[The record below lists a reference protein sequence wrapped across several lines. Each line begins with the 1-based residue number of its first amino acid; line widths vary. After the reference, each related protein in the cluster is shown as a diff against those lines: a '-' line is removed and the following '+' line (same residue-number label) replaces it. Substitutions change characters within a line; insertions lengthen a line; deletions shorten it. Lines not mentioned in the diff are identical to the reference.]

1 MRFTLTILFTVFILT
16 FALQSCKKDKNN
28 IIPPIDYGNIG
39 AIKYT
44 KHVQALFN
52 DKCATSGCHSSA
64 TKSAGLS
71 LSSWNGAVH
80 GSLAGEVLVP
90 FRADK
95 SLLTYLFD
103 GTPLRRNH
111 RTIENALTTAEIN
124 FLKRWINEGARNDAN
139 EVPFANSTNKLYVPN
154 QGEDNVA
161 VIDLDSMRVIRYVNV
176 GELPAIEGP
185 HFVTAR
191 DNFWYVS
198 LIGAKQVWKFDTHND
213 TLVVGKAN
221 VPGSPALLTLTP
233 DGSKL
238 YVSQFMTSDIN
249 KVYVINTSTM
259 DVEDTLTVGKMPH
272 GIRINHS
279 GTRLYCANMMSDNVT
294 VVDVATNEVL
304 EHIPLAWNANP
315 VEPNYLPIEI
325 AISPDDNFFAV
336 SCSKNTKNEVRIFS
350 TSSNALVDSFQVG
363 VQPWHLQYLPDGNS
377 VIVTNRVGNS
387 VSQIHLAAR
396 HVNTILSASNFD
408 YPHGC
413 VLSANGDY
421 TFVSNENAYHHYLP
435 RYLSDYVGNVCVI
448 DNALAQVVKVIEVG
462 KIPTGLSVIE

>member
-1 MRFTLTILFTVFILT
+1 MRRTSIILFIVFLTITIP
-16 FALQSCKKDKNN
+16 SCKKDDNN
-28 IIPPIDYGNIG
+28 ITPPIDYGNIDT
-39 AIKYT
+39 IKYT

-71 LSSWNGAVH
+71 LASWSGVVH
-80 GSLAGEVLVP
+80 GSSIGEVVIP

-103 GTPLRRNH
+103 GTSLRKNH
-111 RTIENALTTAEIN
+111 RAVEKKLTTAEIN
-124 FLKRWINEGARNDAN
+124 FLKRWINEGASNDAN
-139 EVPFANSTNKLYVPN
+139 EIPFTNSTNKLYVPN

-176 GELPAIEGP
+176 GELPTNEGP

-191 DNFWYVS
+191 SDFWYVS

-238 YVSQFMTSDIN
+238 YVSQFMTSAIN

-259 DVEDTLTVGKMPH
+259 TVVDTLTVGKMPH

-304 EHIPLAWNANP
+304 EHIPLAWDANP
-315 VEPNYLPIEI
+315 VQPNYLPIEI

-336 SCSKNTKNEVRIFS
+336 SCSKDTKNEVRIFN
-350 TSSNALVDSFQVG
+350 TSAHALVDSFHVG
-363 VQPWHLQYLPDGNS
+363 VQPWHLQYLRDGS
-377 VIVTNRVGNS
+377 SIVVTNRVGNS
-387 VSQIHLAAR
+387 VSQIHIAAR

-413 VLSANGDY
+413 VISPNGGY
-421 TFVSNENAYHHYLP
+421 TIVSNENAYHRYLP
-435 RYLSDYVGNVCVI
+435 RYLSEYVGNVCII

-462 KIPTGLSVIE
+462 KIPTGISVIE